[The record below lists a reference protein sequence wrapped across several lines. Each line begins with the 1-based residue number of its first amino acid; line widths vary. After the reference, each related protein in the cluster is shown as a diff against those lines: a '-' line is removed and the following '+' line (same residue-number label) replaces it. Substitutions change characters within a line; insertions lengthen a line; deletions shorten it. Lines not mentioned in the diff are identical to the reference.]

1 MHLVTL
7 ALGVTGQQGYS
18 GGDLLDH
25 QRSRSDYSPAL
36 VDRISD
42 MGRCWLLLSSG
53 EFPVQ
58 PMSGEV
64 NININLQVAH
74 GEMGDVPEAMAPYY
88 DWIESQIG
96 RASCRERVCQYV

>member
-1 MHLVTL
+1 
-7 ALGVTGQQGYS
+7 
-18 GGDLLDH
+18 
-25 QRSRSDYSPAL
+25 
-36 VDRISD
+36 
-42 MGRCWLLLSSG
+42 MGRYWLLLSSG

-88 DWIESQIG
+88 DWIESLLPD
-96 RASCRERVCQYV
+96 CRTNAKNIFGARGAVYPIMPKKDWGVSDHYATTADRKSDVTGKNVAESVD

>member
-1 MHLVTL
+1 
-7 ALGVTGQQGYS
+7 
-18 GGDLLDH
+18 
-25 QRSRSDYSPAL
+25 
-36 VDRISD
+36 
-42 MGRCWLLLSSG
+42 MGRYWLLLSSG

-88 DWIESQIG
+88 DWIESLLPDCRTNAKNIFGARGDRKSVVLGKSVSVRVDLGGG
-96 RASCRERVCQYV
+96 RNIKKTTNI

>member
-1 MHLVTL
+1 
-7 ALGVTGQQGYS
+7 
-18 GGDLLDH
+18 
-25 QRSRSDYSPAL
+25 
-36 VDRISD
+36 
-42 MGRCWLLLSSG
+42 MGRYWLLLSSG

-88 DWIESQIG
+88 DWIESLLPD
-96 RASCRERVCQYV
+96 CRTNAKNIFGARGAVYPIMPNKDWGVRSEEHTSELQSLMRSSYAVL